1 MKMTHKIK
9 HLRRLAALLAAVTA
23 FVVLSP
29 ASIAADKPDLNSF
42 PEQNVILST
51 GDAPTVSLNGL
62 EKNADERAYP
72 ASITKVL
79 TALVALEKGNMED
92 LVTISA
98 YAVNLSSANAKIGV
112 KEGEV
117 YRLRDLMYG
126 MLLPSGC
133 DAAKA
138 VAEQVGGS
146 EEGFATLMNEKAREL
161 GMTSSHFTNASGLH
175 DDEMYTTARDLAILG
190 AAAAQNDV
198 LCDMLTTQNYDIKEQ
213 TKGRV
218 ISVRNIDR
226 LVNEP
231 KPGEYTKVSALYPW
245 CIGGKTGSTN
255 AAGRTYMAMA
265 RYSGVTLICVLLGDK
280 VSTSGKTGTKY
291 DKIIANRF
299 VEAKALFEYGYSYL
313 FPLVNV
319 RTLQTEGLTVEFSA
333 LVQKGEDSCSVPVT
347 VADVDAVVSMYLP
360 ARLALRSQGEVW
372 AQVAQPEA
380 AVPVHAGEPAGEVSY
395 YYQDRLLFTLPLVY
409 KYGLEPDPTPSPAP
423 VLQVEQRPPAS
434 PGETSAPVQEIVAD
448 PGTTQTEPSTH
459 LLWYVLFPL
468 ILLGGLFVFFLTRR
482 RLSRKRTFF

>member
-1 MKMTHKIK
+1 MNMFHSKKRM
-9 HLRRLAALLAAVTA
+9 RRLAGLLAVMTA

-29 ASIAADKPDLNSF
+29 VAFAKDKPDLSDF
-42 PEQNVILST
+42 PEENVILSM
-51 GDAPTVSLNGL
+51 GDDPTVSLNGL

-98 YAVNLSSANAKIGV
+98 NAVKLSSANAKIGV

-117 YRLRDLMYG
+117 YRLLDLMYG

-138 VAEQVGGS
+138 VAEQVGGT
-146 EEGFATLMNEKAREL
+146 EAAFAELMNAKAQEL
-161 GMTSSHFTNASGLH
+161 GMTHSHFTNASGLH
-175 DDEMYTTARDLAILG
+175 DDDMYTTARDLAILG

-198 LCDMLTTQNYDIKEQ
+198 LCGILTTQTYTITEQ
-213 TKGRV
+213 TQRRT

-231 KPGEYTKVSALYPW
+231 KKGDYEKVSALYEW
-245 CIGGKTGSTN
+245 CIGGKTGSTT

-265 RYSGVTLICVLLGDK
+265 RYSGVTLVCVLLGDK
-280 VSTSGKTGTKY
+280 KSTSGTKGTKY

-299 VEAKALFEYGYSYL
+299 LEAKALFEYGYSYL

-319 RTLQTEGLTVEFSA
+319 RTLKSEGLPVEFSGEV
-333 LVQKGEDSCSVPVT
+333 LKGEEIITVPTAVG
-347 VADVDAVVSMYLP
+347 DVDAVVSLYLP
-360 ARLALRSQGEVW
+360 ARQALKRSDLIRAEIS
-372 AQVAQPEA
+372 QPEVS
-380 AVPVHAGEPAGEVSY
+380 VPVKAGDPAGQVSY
-395 YYQDRLLFTLPLVY
+395 YYEDRLLFTLPLVFQ
-409 KYGLEPDPTPSPAP
+409 YGLEPDPTATPAP
-423 VLQVEQRPPAS
+423 VLQVEQRS
-434 PGETSAPVQEIVAD
+434 PLPGKTAAAVQEMQE
-448 PGTTQTEPSTH
+448 GTEPDAPQRSGG
-459 LLWYVLFPL
+459 LWLYVLLPL
-468 ILLGGLFVFFLTRR
+468 LLFGGGFVLLLTRR
-482 RLSRKRTFF
+482 RKKQ